1 MEKIDLV
8 GLVSNDKIG
17 TQAFNQLG
25 NSPSGLGTSPPRE
38 LAESKD
44 GMQSNK
50 LIEAHKDSDYAAYLV
65 QHTKP
70 AVNQVLKQFEA
81 TSEVGRKR
89 QTEVLDYII

>member
-1 MEKIDLV
+1 
-8 GLVSNDKIG
+8 
-17 TQAFNQLG
+17 
-25 NSPSGLGTSPPRE
+25 
-38 LAESKD
+38 
-44 GMQSNK
+44 